1 MENVPNTV
9 EITLAD
15 AARINVFSKAE
26 SSFSDLGP
34 LKMEMYASKENPLEK
49 VKLLLLAKLNTMIT
63 TMGRYNTA
71 NTIAR

>member
-1 MENVPNTV
+1 
-9 EITLAD
+9 
-15 AARINVFSKAE
+15 
-26 SSFSDLGP
+26 
-34 LKMEMYASKENPLEK
+34 MEMYASKENPLEK